1 MFKRPWQ
8 VWLCYA
14 LALAVVL
21 PAFAWLTYRTLE
33 LDRSGRAARSAAAH
47 EEQVRLAL
55 WRMDSLLMPLI
66 AQEAARPHFAYEPF
80 ALRADER
87 VPSPILAAPSP
98 FVLLHFQVRADGTW
112 DSPQSPDPALWDWA
126 IVNGTTPAGI
136 SASQERLQEL
146 RDDVEFSILWAGLP
160 AETLPALV
168 AAADLPPGAANAN
181 IMVQSPAQVTNELPE
196 APLTTS
202 DEPAQQLVA
211 VQQQSARDFERRNAA
226 LQQFAQQ
233 GAIQQ
238 RAGPAVAHAAG
249 MVVESV
255 SRPLWIGG
263 RLLLARRVTVDGEPR
278 IQGCW
283 LDWDRL
289 RTALLADIADLLPQA
304 TLAPLQDSDAVNPSR
319 SLASLP
325 VVLQAAASGITD
337 TRLSPMDVALISAW
351 AGLLLACLAIAAL
364 LHGVNS
370 LSERRAAFV
379 SAVTH
384 ELRTPLTT
392 FQLYTEMLADDL
404 VTDDAKRREYLH
416 TLRGEADRFEHLIEN
431 VLGFARLER
440 RPPPAQREPMRLD
453 ELLARVEPR
462 LRARAA
468 RSAMELVVEQAGGSA
483 ARQVRA
489 DASLVEQVLLN
500 LVDNAC
506 KYADDADDRRI
517 ILRSGVDGGRALLS
531 VSDFGPGVPR
541 DLQRTLF
548 TPFSK
553 SAERAAESRPGVGLG
568 LALSRGLAR
577 QMGGDLSLV
586 DGTTRGATF
595 TLSLPLAH

>member
-14 LALAVVL
+14 LALAVVV

-66 AQEAARPHFAYEPF
+66 AQEAARPHFVYEPF
-80 ALRADER
+80 ALRSNER

-98 FVLLHFQVRADGTW
+98 FVLLHFEIRADGTW
-112 DSPQSPDPALWDWA
+112 QSPQSPDPALWDWA
-126 IVNGTTPAGI
+126 VVNGTRHADIG
-136 SASQERLQEL
+136 ASLERLQEL
-146 RDDVEFSILWAGLP
+146 RDAIEFDVLWSGLP
-160 AETLPALV
+160 AETLPPLV
-168 AAADLPPGAANAN
+168 AAAEPPPGAANAS
-181 IMVQSPAQVTNELPE
+181 IMVQSPAQVANELPE
-196 APLTTS
+196 PPLTTV

-226 LQQFAQQ
+226 LQQVAQQ

-238 RAGPAVAHAAG
+238 RAGPPIVPPGQVA
-249 MVVESV
+249 ESV
-255 SRPLWIGG
+255 SRPLWIAG
-263 RLLLARRVTVDGEPR
+263 RLLLARRVTADGEPR

-289 RTALLADIADLLPQA
+289 QSALLSDVADLLPQA
-304 TLAPLQDSDAVNPSR
+304 TLAPLQGPDAVNPSR

-325 VVLQAAASGITD
+325 VVLIAAASGVTD
-337 TRLSPMDVALISAW
+337 TGLSPMDVALIAAW

-404 VTDDAKRREYLH
+404 VTDDTKRREYLQ

-440 RPPPAQREPMRLD
+440 RPPPARREPVRLD
-453 ELLARVEPR
+453 QLLARVEPR
-462 LRARAA
+462 LRARAG
-468 RSAMELVVEQAGGSA
+468 RSEMELVVEQRDNSA
-483 ARQVRA
+483 SCQVRA

-506 KYADDADDRRI
+506 KYADDANDRRI
-517 ILRSGVDGGRALLS
+517 VLRSGIDGSRALLS
-531 VSDFGPGVPR
+531 VTDFGPGVPH
-541 DLQRTLF
+541 DLRRTLF

-553 SAERAAESRPGVGLG
+553 SAERAAESQPGVGLG

-577 QMGGDLSLV
+577 QMAGDLSLV
-586 DGTTRGATF
+586 DGTTQGATF